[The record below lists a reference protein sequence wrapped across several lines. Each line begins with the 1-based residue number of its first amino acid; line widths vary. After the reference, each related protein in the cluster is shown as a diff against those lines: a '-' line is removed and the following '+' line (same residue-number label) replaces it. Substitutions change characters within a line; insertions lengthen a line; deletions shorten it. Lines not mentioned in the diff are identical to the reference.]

1 MQQTRS
7 QRRQSSHLFQMQDG
21 LSPKKTA
28 VIIVTVVGC
37 IAILWPKVFYPMMF
51 GSNVPAK
58 SGNLKDQLGPGGCCD
73 VVIDRDKFLNET
85 PTEIG
90 PQLYRKQ
97 LNLYTGEMNSNPGL
111 RQERPAHL
119 HPESIYQAMRERGR
133 AIPATTPTV
142 PILER
147 KGSASNP
154 PPRVVDG
161 RPGPIPGMR
170 PPMGAGSMHQPQ
182 ARAGNSMGFIMP
194 LYTIGIIVFFGYTI
208 MKIVFKRPTPNAPYG
223 PMPTNPDF
231 RKEVFGQENGRQ
243 VDEANNS
250 KLGWREHQARSKP
263 HEQISSGGG
272 GGVASGSELYNA
284 SLATATAASILSTQL
299 KQHSHGIPSTFGGV
313 GTGAGGSLAAG
324 YSKETEQLMEI
335 EKLRKKLEDTE
346 KAMAKLIAEMNSDQ
360 YEAKKSSE
368 NPTSNFGGIS
378 NGHTKSEQEHEHV
391 DYKDTN
397 ELNLANSETPSNV
410 DREHKNEVQSPISKT
425 TGDAEQKNIQQRMKR
440 EGSADR
446 SVASNDNNESQAPEP
461 QSIYLEGALAHESQI
476 LVTDSE
482 IKTEEVY
489 DKELNGSPEEPAVV
503 LSSKMTL
510 SLINLDTSHEN
521 NYVENEPEIESP
533 LADDIEIIGA
543 DEK

>member
-7 QRRQSSHLFQMQDG
+7 QQRASSHPLYLQDG

-51 GSNVPAK
+51 GGIAPTK
-58 SGNLKDQLGPGGCCD
+58 SGNLKDQRGPGGCCD
-73 VVIDRDKFLNET
+73 VVVDREKFLNET
-85 PTEIG
+85 TTEIG

-97 LNLYTGEMNSNPGL
+97 LNLYTGEMSL

-147 KGSASNP
+147 KGSPSNP
-154 PPRVVDG
+154 PPRIIDG

-182 ARAGNSMGFIMP
+182 GRGGNSMGFIMP

-208 MKIVFKRPTPNAPYG
+208 MKIVFKRPISNTPYG
-223 PMPTNPDF
+223 PTASDPNF
-231 RKEVFGQENGRQ
+231 RKEVFGQENGRH
-243 VDEANNS
+243 VEELNGS
-250 KLGWREHQARSKP
+250 KIGPRLYEH
-263 HEQISSGGG
+263 ISSGGG
-272 GGVASGSELYNA
+272 GGAGTGAGVGGGSDLYNA
-284 SLATATAASILSTQL
+284 SLATASAASNLSTQL
-299 KQHSHGIPSTFGGV
+299 KQHSHGIPASFGGI
-313 GTGAGGSLAAG
+313 GGDGGILAAG
-324 YSKETEQLMEI
+324 FNKETEQLMEI

-360 YEAKKSSE
+360 YEAKQKSSE
-368 NPTSNFGGIS
+368 NSTSNFGDIS
-378 NGHTKSEQEHEHV
+378 NGHTKSEPEHAHDHSEN
-391 DYKDTN
+391 TN
-397 ELNLANSETPSNV
+397 KAKTEENALDSETQSSAAREEQQEARSATSKPV
-410 DREHKNEVQSPISKT
+410 DGVESKNSTQ
-425 TGDAEQKNIQQRMKR
+425 QKKR
-440 EGSADR
+440 DGSVDR
-446 SVASNDNNESQAPEP
+446 SVASKDDDEDQMPEP

-476 LVTDSE
+476 LVADSE
-482 IKTEEVY
+482 TKTEEVY
-489 DKELNGSPEEPAVV
+489 DTELNGSLEEPAVV

-510 SLINLDTSHEN
+510 SLINLDINHESSDDQKK
-521 NYVENEPEIESP
+521 PEVESP
-533 LADDIEIIGA
+533 LADDIEIIGD

>member
-208 MKIVFKRPTPNAPYG
+208 MKIVFKRSTPNAPYG

-243 VDEANNS
+243 VDEAHNS
-250 KLGWREHQARSKP
+250 KLGWREHQAIVTAIQGLIDAAD
-263 HEQISSGGG
+263 EQI
-272 GGVASGSELYNA
+272 
-284 SLATATAASILSTQL
+284 
-299 KQHSHGIPSTFGGV
+299 
-313 GTGAGGSLAAG
+313 
-324 YSKETEQLMEI
+324 
-335 EKLRKKLEDTE
+335 KLRENNATSDTP
-346 KAMAKLIAEMNSDQ
+346 
-360 YEAKKSSE
+360 KKSSE
-368 NPTSNFGGIS
+368 NPTSNFGDIS
-378 NGHTKSEQEHEHV
+378 NGHTKSEQEHEHGG
-391 DYKDTN
+391 YKDTN
-397 ELNLANSETPSNV
+397 ERYLANSETPSNV
-410 DREHKNEVQSPISKT
+410 DREHKHEVQSPISKT
-425 TGDAEQKNIQQRMKR
+425 TSDAEQKNIQQRMKR

-446 SVASNDNNESQAPEP
+446 SVAVLGMEVTASCEGGQKWTGRPPTPVFFSHHEHSNGNNESQAPEP

-521 NYVENEPEIESP
+521 NYVENQPEIESP

>member
-7 QRRQSSHLFQMQDG
+7 QQRASSHPLYLQDG

-51 GSNVPAK
+51 GGIAPTK
-58 SGNLKDQLGPGGCCD
+58 SGNLKDQRGPGD
-73 VVIDRDKFLNET
+73 FH
-85 PTEIG
+85 
-90 PQLYRKQ
+90 
-97 LNLYTGEMNSNPGL
+97 SGL

-147 KGSASNP
+147 KGSPSNP
-154 PPRVVDG
+154 PPRIIDG

-182 ARAGNSMGFIMP
+182 GRGGNSMGFIMP

-208 MKIVFKRPTPNAPYG
+208 MKIVFKRPISNTPYG
-223 PMPTNPDF
+223 PTASDPNF
-231 RKEVFGQENGRQ
+231 RKEVFGQENGRH
-243 VDEANNS
+243 VEELNGS
-250 KLGWREHQARSKP
+250 KIGPRLYEH
-263 HEQISSGGG
+263 ISSGGG
-272 GGVASGSELYNA
+272 GGAGTGAGVGGGSDLYNA
-284 SLATATAASILSTQL
+284 SLATASAASNLSTQL
-299 KQHSHGIPSTFGGV
+299 KQHSHGIPASFGGI
-313 GTGAGGSLAAG
+313 GGDGGILAAG
-324 YSKETEQLMEI
+324 FNKETEQLMEI

-360 YEAKKSSE
+360 YEAKQKSSE
-368 NPTSNFGGIS
+368 NSTSNFGDIS
-378 NGHTKSEQEHEHV
+378 NGHTKSEPEHAHDHSEN
-391 DYKDTN
+391 TN
-397 ELNLANSETPSNV
+397 KAKTEENALDSETQSSAAREEQQEARSATSKPV
-410 DREHKNEVQSPISKT
+410 DGVESKNSTQ
-425 TGDAEQKNIQQRMKR
+425 QKKR
-440 EGSADR
+440 DGSVDR
-446 SVASNDNNESQAPEP
+446 SVAVLGMEVTASCEGGKKWTGRPPTPVFFSHPEHSKDDDEDQMPEP

-476 LVTDSE
+476 LVADSE
-482 IKTEEVY
+482 TKTEEVY
-489 DKELNGSPEEPAVV
+489 DTELNGSLEEPAVV

-510 SLINLDTSHEN
+510 SLINLDINHESSDDQKK
-521 NYVENEPEIESP
+521 PEVESP
-533 LADDIEIIGA
+533 LADDIEIIGD

>member
-7 QRRQSSHLFQMQDG
+7 QRRPSSHLFQMQDG

-28 VIIVTVVGC
+28 VIIVTVIGC
-37 IAILWPKVFYPMMF
+37 IAILWPKVFYPLMF

-58 SGNLKDQLGPGGCCD
+58 SGNLKDQRGPGGCCD

-147 KGSASNP
+147 KGSANNP
-154 PPRVVDG
+154 PPRIIDG

-208 MKIVFKRPTPNAPYG
+208 MKLVFKRPTPNAPYG

-243 VDEANNS
+243 VDEVNNS
-250 KLGWREHQARSKP
+250 KIGWREHQAIVTAIQGLIDAAD
-263 HEQISSGGG
+263 EQI
-272 GGVASGSELYNA
+272 
-284 SLATATAASILSTQL
+284 
-299 KQHSHGIPSTFGGV
+299 
-313 GTGAGGSLAAG
+313 
-324 YSKETEQLMEI
+324 
-335 EKLRKKLEDTE
+335 KLRENNATSDTP
-346 KAMAKLIAEMNSDQ
+346 
-360 YEAKKSSE
+360 KKSSE
-368 NPTSNFGGIS
+368 NPTSNFGHIS
-378 NGHTKSEQEHEHV
+378 NGHTKSEQEHGHR
-391 DYKDTN
+391 DYKVTN
-397 ELNLANSETPSNV
+397 EQNLVNSETPSNV
-410 DREHKNEVQSPISKT
+410 DREHKHEIQSPISKT
-425 TGDAEQKNIQQRMKR
+425 IGAAEQKNIQQRMKK
-440 EGSADR
+440 EGNADR
-446 SVASNDNNESQAPEP
+446 SVASSDNNDTQEPEP

-489 DKELNGSPEEPAVV
+489 DKELNGSLEEPAVV

-521 NYVENEPEIESP
+521 KYVENQPEIESP